1 MPPRPTLAGFEP
13 TQGNPIGLAGRR
25 LSHSAKVRLAI
36 HSDYL
41 MFLHFCL
48 CVCVWESLV
57 SSCGVLLSQAWL
69 CRARAN
75 GAVLLSLLP
84 LLLLL
89 FLFVAFLAVVAFV
102 VFEAFVVFLLFLFES
117 PTELQR
123 LGQSMVS
130 GGMAQRQ
137 RV

>member
-1 MPPRPTLAGFEP
+1 MYVCGRAWFHPAGFFFP
-13 TQGNPIGLAGRR
+13 KRGFAGRGR
-25 LSHSAKVRLAI
+25 T
-36 HSDYL
+36 
-41 MFLHFCL
+41 
-48 CVCVWESLV
+48 
-57 SSCGVLLSQAWL
+57 
-69 CRARAN
+69 
-75 GAVLLSLLP
+75 VLLSLLP

-102 VFEAFVVFLLFLFES
+102 VFEAFVVFLSFLFES